1 MQWAALISI
10 MSDDDD
16 DDDDGTLTRNCACVT
31 GAAAAVVTLGWRGGI
46 EEWDW
51 DRVVSRLNPK
61 PFAL

>member
-1 MQWAALISI
+1 
-10 MSDDDD
+10 MSDDDDD

-31 GAAAAVVTLGWRGGI
+31 GAAAAVVTLGWMMGGI
-46 EEWDW
+46 EEW